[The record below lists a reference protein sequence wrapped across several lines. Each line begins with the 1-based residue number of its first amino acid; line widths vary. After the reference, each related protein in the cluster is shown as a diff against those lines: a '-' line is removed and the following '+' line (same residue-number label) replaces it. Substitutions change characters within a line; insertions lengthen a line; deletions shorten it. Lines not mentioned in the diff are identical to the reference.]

1 MASVRELI
9 EVGRPPLENER
20 ALVVVDE
27 PTEPELELSFYDY
40 QQSRYVAPNGLTN
53 EPHFFCATLVQM
65 GGKQGYVV
73 GAEVTRSLRHRA
85 LVGVGSRKG
94 PLGDVTSSV
103 RAYRPI
109 KRGANIDIPASE
121 TENVAQ
127 HLVAADEARSVA
139 AVGATAS
146 ESSGVAGDERKLPPQ
161 PSELERPLEK
171 KVQRRR
177 SVTWTALLV
186 ILLIVSAPFA
196 LARLEWY
203 GLAIDVKGSLDFTVT
218 PRQQGSEATF
228 TPEYTRVEIRRAL
241 WLKAFEGWWINERP
255 SARIE
260 LDSNGWWLSKDE
272 QLADRAI
279 IIVLRPNAAA
289 KLSSSVGVLRSQ
301 LAFRNTQTGQVFAS
315 REATLRPL
323 VGHLTIQ
330 SSDPIVFTAFK
341 GGPFNPEA
349 AQIILSAGGADIRWS
364 VQDIPSWL
372 ALRSGPTGNLNK
384 DASVTMTVAPQPG
397 DLAPGSYQ
405 AGLTFRADESNT
417 VAQKPVRLIVLDAQ
431 LECDKRAAS
440 RFDPDR
446 PSTAPFIV
454 DEGGLSDDDLDQAT
468 RACAAAFQG
477 DTSAASRRF
486 ISEMGRVYAARAV
499 RLAKS
504 RADTAARAAM
514 SNAVRLWQEAADKGS
529 TTAMSFL
536 GSYWAGL
543 YDDQID
549 PSPSKKCLGA
559 SNSFSFASADMRMA
573 RDFWERAAKAKPPNA
588 EAMFH
593 YGRLLVLAPDFCPPR
608 SDLQN
613 IPEGV
618 SWLKQAT
625 DRGNIDAAEVLG
637 QLFYRG
643 RTPSSSTP
651 GDSFAKNVDEG
662 LRWLTMACKEG
673 NLLAKEFVAS
683 MISTAAMQSAKRP
696 AGC

>member
-9 EVGRPPLENER
+9 EVGQPPLENER

-73 GAEVTRSLRHRA
+73 GPEVTRSLRHRA
-85 LVGVGSRKG
+85 LVGIGSRKG
-94 PLGDVTSSV
+94 PFGDVTSSV
-103 RAYRPI
+103 RTYRPI
-109 KRGANIDIPASE
+109 AHGASIDIPASE

-127 HLVAADEARSVA
+127 HLVSADEARSVA
-139 AVGATAS
+139 AVDAVTS
-146 ESSGVAGDERKLPPQ
+146 ESSGVAGGERKLPPQ
-161 PSELERPLEK
+161 PSELERPPEQ
-171 KVQRRR
+171 KVQHRL
-177 SVTWTALLV
+177 SVAWTALLV
-186 ILLIVSAPFA
+186 ILLIIAAPFA

-203 GLAIDVKGSLDFTVT
+203 GLAVDVKGSLDFTQN
-218 PRQQGSEATF
+218 PRQQGSEGTF
-228 TPEYTRVEIRRAL
+228 TPEYTSVEIRRAP

-255 SARIE
+255 SAQIE

-272 QLADRAI
+272 QSADRAI
-279 IIVLRPNAAA
+279 IIVLRPNAA

-301 LAFRNTQTGQVFAS
+301 LAFRNTETGQVFAS
-315 REATLRPL
+315 REATLRPP
-323 VGHLTIQ
+323 VGRLTLQ

-341 GGPFNPEA
+341 GGPSNPEA
-349 AQIILSAGGADIRWS
+349 AQISLSAAGADIGWS
-364 VQDIPSWL
+364 VQDLPSWL
-372 ALRSGPTGNLNK
+372 ALSGGPTGKLNK
-384 DASVTMTVAPQPG
+384 DASVTMTVTPQAAN
-397 DLAPGSYQ
+397 LAPGSYQ
-405 AGLTFRADESNT
+405 AGLTFRGDESNT
-417 VAQKPVRLIVLDAQ
+417 VAQKLVQLIVLDAA

-454 DEGGLSDDDLDQAT
+454 DEGTLSDDDLDQAT

-477 DTSAASRRF
+477 DSSAASRRF
-486 ISEMGRVYAARAV
+486 IAEMGRVYAARAV

-514 SNAVRLWQEAADKGS
+514 SNAVRLWQEAVNKGS

-536 GSYWAGL
+536 GYYWAGL

-559 SNSFSFASADMRMA
+559 PNRFSFASADMRMA

-593 YGRLLVLAPDFCPPR
+593 YGRLLVMAPDFCPPR

-618 SWLKQAT
+618 SWLKQAI

-662 LRWLTMACKEG
+662 FRWLTMACKEG
-673 NLLAKEFVAS
+673 NLRAKEFVAG

-696 AGC
+696 EGC

>member
-1 MASVRELI
+1 MARVRELI
-9 EVGRPPLENER
+9 EVGQPPLENES

-53 EPHFFCATLVQM
+53 EPHFFCATLVQT

-73 GAEVTRSLRHRA
+73 GPEVTRFLRYRG
-85 LVGVGSRKG
+85 LVGIGSRKG
-94 PLGDVTSSV
+94 PLSDVTSSV
-103 RAYRPI
+103 RTYRPI
-109 KRGANIDIPASE
+109 EHGASIDIPGTE
-121 TENVAQ
+121 TQNVAQ
-127 HLVAADEARSVA
+127 HVVSANEDRSVA
-139 AVGATAS
+139 AVDAIAS
-146 ESSGVAGDERKLPPQ
+146 ESSGVAGGERKLPPQ
-161 PSELERPLEK
+161 SSELERPPEQ
-171 KVQRRR
+171 KVQHRR
-177 SVTWTALLV
+177 SVAWNALLV
-186 ILLIVSAPFA
+186 ILLIIAAPFA

-203 GLAIDVKGSLDFTVT
+203 GLAVDEKGSLDFTQN

-228 TPEYTRVEIRRAL
+228 TPEYTSVEIRRAP

-255 SARIE
+255 SAQIE
-260 LDSNGWWLSKDE
+260 LDSNGWWLSKDD
-272 QLADRAI
+272 QSVDRAI
-279 IIVLRPNAAA
+279 IIVLRPDAA

-301 LAFRNTQTGQVFAS
+301 LAFRNTETGQVFAS
-315 REATLRPL
+315 REATLRPV
-323 VGHLTIQ
+323 VGHLALQ
-330 SSDPIVFTAFK
+330 SPDPIVFTAFK

-349 AQIILSAGGADIRWS
+349 AQISLSAAGADIRWS
-364 VQDIPSWL
+364 VQDLPSWL
-372 ALRSGPTGNLNK
+372 ALSGGPTGKLNK
-384 DASVTMTVAPQPG
+384 DASVTMTVAPQAAN
-397 DLAPGSYQ
+397 LAPGSYQ
-405 AGLTFRADESNT
+405 ASLTFRGDESNT
-417 VAQKPVRLIVLDAQ
+417 VAQKPVQLILLDAA

-454 DEGGLSDDDLDQAT
+454 DEGTLSNDDLDQAT

-477 DTSAASRRF
+477 DSSAASRRF
-486 ISEMGRVYAARAV
+486 IAEMGRVYAARAV

-514 SNAVRLWQEAADKGS
+514 SNAVRLWQEAVNKGS

-536 GSYWAGL
+536 GYYWAGL

-549 PSPSKKCLGA
+549 PSPSKKCPGA
-559 SNSFSFASADMRMA
+559 PDRFSFASADMRMA

-593 YGRLLVLAPDFCPPR
+593 YGRLLVMAPDFCPPR

-618 SWLKQAT
+618 SWLKQAI

-662 LRWLTMACKEG
+662 LRWLTLACKEG
-673 NLLAKEFVAS
+673 NLRAKEFVAG